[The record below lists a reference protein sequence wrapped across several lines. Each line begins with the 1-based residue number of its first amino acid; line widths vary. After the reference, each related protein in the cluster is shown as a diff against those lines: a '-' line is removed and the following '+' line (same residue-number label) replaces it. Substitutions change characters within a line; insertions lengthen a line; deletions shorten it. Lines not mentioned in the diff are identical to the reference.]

1 MIITSKDSIKNILPR
16 CSGIMTA
23 ATGHQDTVKLKI
35 CLAGAEGVGK
45 TSLIQRFVYDAFD
58 DRYLTTMGA
67 KVTKKELQAAGP
79 DDKRRS
85 VVLLIW
91 DIMGEEG
98 FRELLREA
106 YFDGAK
112 GILAVCDLTR
122 PESLADLEG
131 WKNAIEKVAG
141 RIPAF
146 VLANKADLSGKAR
159 LRRRDVE
166 AHCRDWGWPYL
177 FTSAKT
183 GENVEKAFAGLTP
196 LVLANQLGR
205 VTT

>member
-1 MIITSKDSIKNILPR
+1 
-16 CSGIMTA
+16 MT
-23 ATGHQDTVKLKI
+23 TTTDHQDTVKLKI

-58 DRYLTTMGA
+58 DRYLATLGA
-67 KVTKKELQAAGP
+67 KVTKKELQVAWPG
-79 DDKRRS
+79 DKRRP

-91 DIMGEEG
+91 DIMGQEG

-106 YFDGAK
+106 YFHGAQ
-112 GILAVCDLTR
+112 GILAVCDVTR

-146 VLANKADLSGKAR
+146 VLANKVDLGGKAK
-159 LRRRDVE
+159 LRRSDVE
-166 AHCRDWGWPYL
+166 ARCRDWGCPYL
-177 FTSAKT
+177 FTSAQT

-196 LVLANQLGR
+196 LVLESQLGR
-205 VTT
+205 VMA